1 MEIEEQKNLNKTFQT
16 EDQVSQSKID
26 EIKRMILL
34 RKTQRK
40 IPAQI
45 LNRRYK
51 KLQQV
56 IPSSYYQNLVSQKHK
71 LNIFKQNQ
79 KLIEEDD
86 FFSEEA
92 IKMRQPLLYYL
103 YCGQY
108 LKKQAENFSELSFA
122 QFLEEIMMKE
132 EYRQQLEDEYN
143 ASQEKDLLPKRM
155 IYDQIISEQEQEDYE
170 DELITFMHNQFLIGE
185 EKDYFNYDEIDNDE
199 NLDDRK
205 TIDQDQED
213 KYFDDEEENEID
225 PSKSEYTGIENY

>member
-1 MEIEEQKNLNKTFQT
+1 MEIEEQKNINKTMQP
-16 EDQVSQSKID
+16 EDQAPQSKID
-26 EIKRMILL
+26 EIKRMVML

-51 KLQQV
+51 KLQQ
-56 IPSSYYQNLVSQKHK
+56 
-71 LNIFKQNQ
+71 
-79 KLIEEDD
+79 LIEEDD

-108 LKKQAENFSELSFA
+108 LKQQAENFSELSFA
-122 QFLEEIMMKE
+122 QFLEELMMKE

-143 ASQEKDLLPKRM
+143 ASKEKDLLPKRM
-155 IYDQIISEQEQEDYE
+155 IYDQTISEQEREDYE

-185 EKDYFNYDEIDNDE
+185 EKDHFNYDEIDNDE

-205 TIDQDQED
+205 IIDQDQED
-213 KYFDDEEENEID
+213 KYFDDEEENEVD
-225 PSKSEYTGIENY
+225 PSKSEYTGIEDY

>member
-1 MEIEEQKNLNKTFQT
+1 MEIEEQTNLNKTFQT

-26 EIKRMILL
+26 EIKRIILL

-51 KLQQV
+51 KLQQ
-56 IPSSYYQNLVSQKHK
+56 
-71 LNIFKQNQ
+71 
-79 KLIEEDD
+79 LIEEDD

-185 EKDYFNYDEIDNDE
+185 EKDYFDYDEIDNDE

-225 PSKSEYTGIENY
+225 PSKSEYTVSQKLQIDIISKQEY